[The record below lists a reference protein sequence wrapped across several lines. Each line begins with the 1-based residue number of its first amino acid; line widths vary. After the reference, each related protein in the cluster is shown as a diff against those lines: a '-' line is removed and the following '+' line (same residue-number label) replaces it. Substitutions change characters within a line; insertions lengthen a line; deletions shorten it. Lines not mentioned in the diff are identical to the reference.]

1 MDLIEALILGIVQGL
16 TEWLPVSSSGH
27 LVIAQEMLGLATEEN
42 LLFDLVVHLGTVL
55 AVCVYFRKELAGI
68 VKALVTPR
76 SRRGE
81 REEALRKLGLLA
93 LLATVPVAVIGVL
106 LTDYIDEI
114 FSITLVGAAL
124 LLNAAILFTAERTA
138 RKDTKKAAGTL
149 DAVVVGLFQAVSIL
163 PGVSRSGS
171 TLSGGM
177 FRGIEKEAAA
187 TFAFIIS
194 IPALLGATVYGFA
207 TLDSYDADAATML
220 VGAGAA
226 FLVGIV
232 SIDYLLKAVRTSRL
246 WMFSAYCAVLGAAVL
261 LLTI

>member
-27 LVIAQEMLGLATEEN
+27 LVIAQELLGLATEEN

-138 RKDTKKAAGTL
+138 RKGTKKAAGTL

-187 TFAFIIS
+187 TFAFIVS
-194 IPALLGATVYGFA
+194 VPALLGATVYGFA
-207 TLDSYDADAATML
+207 TLDSYDADIVTML

-246 WMFSAYCAVLGAAVL
+246 WMFSAYCAALGATVL